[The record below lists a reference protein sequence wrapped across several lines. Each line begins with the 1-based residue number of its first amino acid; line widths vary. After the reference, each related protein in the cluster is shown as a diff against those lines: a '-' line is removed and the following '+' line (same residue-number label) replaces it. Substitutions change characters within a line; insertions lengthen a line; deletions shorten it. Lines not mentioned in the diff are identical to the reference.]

1 MSITTSLVG
10 LAGATSTRKISF
22 ELDSASL
29 AEKYDEVS
37 ERQYNHGKLLI
48 RDLGIRADHHVLDVG
63 TGTGRLAE
71 YVADITGPNGK
82 FIGID
87 PLPLRIEIAKK
98 RLSRFGRAGTAFVG
112 NAEDLSDF
120 QEGAF
125 DVVYYNSVFHW
136 LADKAKPLREAARVL
151 KRGGKVGISSASKE
165 KQHQFDLLTRKVFA
179 EQGFAKEAEAGVT
192 GTKKVSASEL
202 ESLFIGAGLRPIALE
217 VRTFV
222 DFHADVESVYAFSLA
237 SSFGNFLQ
245 GIAPEIQALLKKAL
259 SAELEKLRTPEGIR
273 LERHLIFAV
282 AEKP

>member
-1 MSITTSLVG
+1 M
-10 LAGATSTRKISF
+10 ATSAPEISF

-48 RDLGIRADHHVLDVG
+48 RDLGVKAGQHVLDIG

-71 YVADITGPNGK
+71 YVAEITGPQGR

-98 RLSRFGRAGTAFVG
+98 RLAGKGKAFVG
-112 NAEDLSDF
+112 NAGDLSDF
-120 QEGAF
+120 PDAAF
-125 DVVYYNSVFHW
+125 DIVYYNSVFHW
-136 LADKAKPLREAARVL
+136 LADKLRPLREAARVL

-165 KQHQFDLLTRKVFA
+165 KQHLFDILTRKVLA
-179 EQGFAKEAEAGVT
+179 EQGFANEAATGAS
-192 GTKKVSASEL
+192 GTKKLSASEQ
-202 ESLFIGAGLRPIALE
+202 EALFIEAGLRPVSLE
-217 VRTFV
+217 IRTFV
-222 DFHADVESVYAFSLA
+222 DFHPDVDSVYAFSSA

-245 GIAPEIQALLKKAL
+245 GIAPEKQSTLKEAL

>member
-1 MSITTSLVG
+1 MTTITS
-10 LAGATSTRKISF
+10 ASSTPGVREISF

-37 ERQYNHGKLLI
+37 ERQYTHGKLLI
-48 RDLGIRADHHVLDVG
+48 RDLGIRAGHHVLDVG

-87 PLPLRIEIAKK
+87 PLPLRMEIAKK
-98 RLSRFGRAGTAFVG
+98 RLARFGRAGTAFTG
-112 NAEDLSDF
+112 TAEDLSDF
-120 QEGAF
+120 QAAAF
-125 DVVYYNSVFHW
+125 DIVYYNSVFHW
-136 LADKAKPLREAARVL
+136 LADKARPLREAARVL
-151 KRGGKVGISSASKE
+151 KRGGRVGISSASKE
-165 KQHQFDLLTRKVFA
+165 KQHQFDLLTRRVFA
-179 EQGFAKEAEAGVT
+179 QQGFVKEAESGVT
-192 GTKKVSASEL
+192 GTKKVSAPEL
-202 ESLFIGAGLRPIALE
+202 EALFIGAGLRPIALE

-222 DFHADVESVYAFSLA
+222 DFHPDVESVYAFSLA

-245 GIAPEIQALLKKAL
+245 GIAPETQTLLKTAL
-259 SAELEKLRTPEGIR
+259 SAELEKLRTPDGIR